1 MTKKERLQD
10 NLNFLK
16 AMIPFYERAQMYFMI
31 LTTCTLIRYY
41 ENLLEDMNE
50 NNN

>member
-1 MTKKERLQD
+1 MTEKEKLQD

-41 ENLLEDMNE
+41 EDLLEGINE
-50 NNN
+50 NRS